1 MNHIA
6 TLSDHFGATG
16 YVEVEALKS
25 QWEYFKFIA
34 QDLKS
39 ECLTTE
45 AQQPQVTSTE
55 WLLTKLCS
63 IPSFKVMFPNLVKLA
78 AVAQSLPVTNALPER
93 GASALKRIKTRL
105 RNSLKDDM
113 LECLLQISINGPPVS
128 ESTDVVSN
136 ALGLWLQEKNWRK
149 LPPVKVKSSRRP
161 LLLWLK
167 KFSRSCFWTC
177 ACMTALIVRMMISN

>member
-39 ECLTTE
+39 ECPTTE

-128 ESTDVVSN
+128 ELTDVVSN
-136 ALGLWLQEKNWRK
+136 ALGLWLQEKN
-149 LPPVKVKSSRRP
+149 
-161 LLLWLK
+161 
-167 KFSRSCFWTC
+167 
-177 ACMTALIVRMMISN
+177 